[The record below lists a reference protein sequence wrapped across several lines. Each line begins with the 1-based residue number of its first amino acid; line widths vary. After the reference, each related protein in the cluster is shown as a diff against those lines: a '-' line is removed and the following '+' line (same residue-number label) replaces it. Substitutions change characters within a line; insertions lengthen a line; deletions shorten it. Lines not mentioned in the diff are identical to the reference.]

1 MPLVLVVLLLLV
13 YLIWER
19 LRLDRALSAVPLR
32 IAVTGTRGK
41 STVVRLLASVLRE
54 SGRRVLAK
62 TTGSQAALILPDGTE
77 RIIRRRGRPSILEQ
91 KKCVYQAARA
101 GADCLVTEL
110 MSIHRENH
118 IVESRGLIRPHIV
131 AVTNARVDHCDA
143 MGHSEDEVASVLA
156 ESFVPTSRVFVPV
169 GELRAAFETG
179 ARQRGA
185 SLHLVEEG
193 AHEQPDAAVVH
204 FSRDLDLVV
213 GICRHLGV
221 DSETVARG
229 LARATL
235 DVGRLRLWRYP
246 REAPANAVFV
256 VNGFAANDPR
266 STREALDK
274 ALALLPST
282 RGKVA
287 GLLSLRSDRGDRS
300 LQWVTALR
308 GEARTWFDS
317 LFIVGGHAV
326 AARRAL
332 GWGQVIGGKDPDRIM
347 ASVKEGLN
355 DRDVVFGFGN
365 LGGKGR
371 ELVELWETK
380 GEEHGP

>member
-1 MPLVLVVLLLLV
+1 MPLVLVVLVLLV
-13 YLIWER
+13 CLIWER
-19 LRLDRALSAVPLR
+19 LRLDRAVSAVPLR

-62 TTGSQAALILPDGTE
+62 TTGSEAAFILPDGTE
-77 RIIRRRGRPSILEQ
+77 RPIRRRGRPSILEQ
-91 KKCVYQAARA
+91 KKCVYQAARG

-118 IVESRGLIRPHIV
+118 RVESRGLIRPHVV
-131 AVTNARVDHCDA
+131 AITNARVDHCDA
-143 MGHSEDEVASVLA
+143 MGRSEDEVASVLA
-156 ESFVPTSRVFVPV
+156 ESIVPASQVFVPV
-169 GELRAAFETG
+169 GELRGAFEIG
-179 ARQRGA
+179 VRQRGA
-185 SLHLVEEG
+185 SLHVVEEG
-193 AHEQPDAAVVH
+193 THEQPEAAAVH

-221 DSETVARG
+221 DPATVARG

-235 DVGRLRLWRYP
+235 DVGRLRVWRYP
-246 REAPANAVFV
+246 REPPARAVFV
-256 VNGFAANDPR
+256 VNGFAANDPL
-266 STREALDK
+266 STREALGRAK
-274 ALALLPST
+274 ALLPTT
-282 RGKVA
+282 RGRVA
-287 GLLSLRSDRGDRS
+287 GLLSLRSDRGDRT

-308 GEARTWFDS
+308 GEARSWFDP
-317 LFIVGGHAV
+317 LFILGGHAA

-332 GWGQVIGGKDPDRIM
+332 GWGQVIGGRDPDRIM
-347 ASVKEGLN
+347 ANVTEGLN

-371 ELVELWETK
+371 ELVELWEMK
-380 GEEHGP
+380 GEEHGQ